1 METIAK
7 WAESF
12 IGLFEA
18 GGEQFM
24 GMVTGILPML
34 IVLITFV
41 NAVIKLIGEERVEKF
56 ASKSTNNIFSRY
68 IVLPVI
74 SVFFL
79 TNPMAYTFIRFV
91 DEKYKPAVFDAAI
104 SFVHPITG
112 LFPHANPAE
121 LFVWIGVS
129 DGIRTLGL
137 PTGELAV
144 RYFITGVVVIFIRG
158 LVTERITFR
167 MMKKQGMSEEKNVS
181 KVS

>member
-1 METIAK
+1 MNFIARG
-7 WAESF
+7 AEGF
-12 IGLFEA
+12 ISLFEA

-34 IVLITFV
+34 VVLITFV
-41 NAVIKLIGEERVEKF
+41 NAIVKIIGEERVEKF
-56 ASKSTNNIFSRY
+56 AAKSTNNVFSRY
-68 IVLPVI
+68 IILPVI

-79 TNPMAYTFIRFV
+79 TNPMAYTLIRFV
-91 DEKYKPAVFDAAI
+91 DEKYKGAVFDAAI

-129 DGIRTLGL
+129 DGIRSLGY
-137 PTGELAV
+137 PIGELAV
-144 RYFITGVVVIFIRG
+144 RYFLTGLVVIFIRG

-167 MMKKQGMSEEKNVS
+167 LMKKEGMLDETTN
-181 KVS
+181 

>member
-1 METIAK
+1 MEAIAK
-7 WAESF
+7 GAEGF
-12 IGLFEA
+12 ISLFEA

-41 NAVIKLIGEERVEKF
+41 NAIIKLIGEEKVEKF
-56 ASKSTNNIFSRY
+56 AARSTNNVFSRY

-79 TNPMAYTFIRFV
+79 TNPMAYTFVRFV
-91 DEKYKPAVFDAAI
+91 DEKYKPATFDAAI

-121 LFVWIGVS
+121 LFVWLGVS
-129 DGIRTLGL
+129 DGIRSLGL
-137 PTGELAV
+137 PVGELAV
-144 RYFITGVVVIFIRG
+144 RYFLTGVVVIFIRG
-158 LVTERITFR
+158 LVTERITLR
-167 MMKKQGMSEEKNVS
+167 MMEKQGMLEESSN
-181 KVS
+181 